1 MTVWLSA
8 HWVEVFGFATGA
20 ACVILAARRNLWN
33 FPIGIANNLVFIAL
47 FVPAALYADAGLQVV
62 YIALAIAGWVGWTR
76 GRASDDRPTILSMPR
91 SAIPWLVA
99 AGVGC
104 AVILFLLLSAFTD
117 STTQAADAGTTAGS
131 LIAQYMMNRR
141 WIQSWYAW
149 IAVDVAYVGLY
160 LVKGLW
166 ITGLLYVLFIGMCAF
181 GLRTWSRTTG
191 QVAEG
196 RQPVGIGA

>member
-76 GRASDDRPTILSMPR
+76 GRASDR
-91 SAIPWLVA
+91 STGDPVDAAIRDPLA
-99 AGVGC
+99 
-104 AVILFLLLSAFTD
+104 S
-117 STTQAADAGTTAGS
+117 GT
-131 LIAQYMMNRR
+131 
-141 WIQSWYAW
+141 
-149 IAVDVAYVGLY
+149 
-160 LVKGLW
+160 
-166 ITGLLYVLFIGMCAF
+166 
-181 GLRTWSRTTG
+181 
-191 QVAEG
+191 
-196 RQPVGIGA
+196 P